1 MHGTREDLMMKS
13 KGHQV
18 HEDFG
23 QSKKKINGTKGKGVN
38 WDPQEFTL

>member
-1 MHGTREDLMMKS
+1 MHGTREDLMKS

-23 QSKKKINGTKGKGVN
+23 QSKKNKINGTKGKGVN
-38 WDPQEFTL
+38 WDPREFTL